1 MIIDMSTIRRKGDNF
16 INNIIFEMRMKGYKI
31 NKKEA
36 VSIIPTAGFM
46 FINSKPG
53 YDGIHSY
60 EIMNSVMTTGDI
72 IGALTF
78 GLFPILQTIQINDIN
93 MINTYV
99 KARKCS

>member
-1 MIIDMSTIRRKGDNF
+1 MSTIRKKGDNF

-31 NKKEA
+31 SKKST
-36 VSIIPTAGFM
+36 VSIIPAAGFM
-46 FINSKPG
+46 FINNKTG
-53 YDGIHSY
+53 NNGIHSY
-60 EIMNSVMTTGDI
+60 EIMNSVMSTGDI

>member
-1 MIIDMSTIRRKGDNF
+1 MVIDMSTIRRKGDNF

-31 NKKEA
+31 NRKDT
-36 VSIIPTAGFM
+36 VSIIPAAGFM
-46 FINSKPG
+46 FINNKPG
-53 YDGIHSY
+53 YGGIHSY

-78 GLFPILQTIQINDIN
+78 GLFPILQLIQINDMN

-99 KARKCS
+99 KARRCS

>member
-16 INNIIFEMRMKGYKI
+16 INNIIFDMRMKGYKI
-31 NKKEA
+31 SNKGA
-36 VSIIPTAGFM
+36 ISIIPAAGFM
-46 FINSKPG
+46 YINSKPG
-53 YDGIHSY
+53 YNGIHSY
-60 EIMNSVMTTGDI
+60 EMLNSVMTTGDI

-99 KARKCS
+99 KARKCA